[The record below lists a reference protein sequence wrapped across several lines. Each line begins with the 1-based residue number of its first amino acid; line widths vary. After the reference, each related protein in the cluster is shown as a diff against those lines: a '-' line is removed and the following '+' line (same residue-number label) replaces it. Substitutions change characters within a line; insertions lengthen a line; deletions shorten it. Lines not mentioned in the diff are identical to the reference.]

1 MLNKILFAMVVLA
14 SSFAYADPV
23 VGGLILPPA
32 SFTHIES
39 RDLLVKIGLDG
50 SGGAW
55 CYDEDANAILIT
67 GPARERAHCEL
78 KLKYELERQKIKLQF
93 RIDNLNVR
101 IKTLTKQYEEILFV
115 KDAEIEKL
123 TTAAMKRPNDYSA
136 WWATGGVVTGAVL
149 TLVVSSL
156 L

>member
-1 MLNKILFAMVVLA
+1 MLNKVLFVLMVVAPSL
-14 SSFAYADPV
+14 AYADPV

-32 SFTHIES
+32 SFTHIQS
-39 RDLLVKIGLDG
+39 YDLLKKIGLSG

-78 KLKYELERQKIKLQF
+78 KLKYELEKQKIKLQF

-101 IKTLTKQYEEILFV
+101 IKTLTKQHEEILFV

-136 WWATGGVVTGAVL
+136 WWATGGVAAGVVL